1 MKPNLFYLSTLL
13 LSLIFQ
19 SKSEAVGPAS
29 TVARN
34 AIITVSSGKV
44 VEAGAAH
51 FPDMWDFLRADAG
64 VYKVSAD
71 ISMADWSFTQ
81 RAPDDWKNEFG
92 P

>member
-1 MKPNLFYLSTLL
+1 MNYINTTNNRRFSKMKPNLFCLSTLF

-64 VYKVSAD
+64 GYKVSD
-71 ISMADWSFTQ
+71 VSI
-81 RAPDDWKNEFG
+81 P
-92 P
+92 